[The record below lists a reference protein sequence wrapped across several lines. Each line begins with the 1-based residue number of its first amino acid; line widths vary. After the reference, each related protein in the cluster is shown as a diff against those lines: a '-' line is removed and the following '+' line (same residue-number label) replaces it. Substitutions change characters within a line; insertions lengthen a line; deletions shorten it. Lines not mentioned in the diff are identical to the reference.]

1 MFRQYRIS
9 VLIHFFIEIWEGLNI
24 ALRSLVSNR
33 LRSGLTML
41 GIIIGIVTV
50 TAMFT
55 IINGL
60 EGAMNR
66 SLALLGTNAIYV
78 EKTSWFVEGDEW
90 RKQWSRP
97 DLRSNLAEH
106 IRERSQYAVAVAP
119 LVDTSRPIRY
129 RDRAMYGVHIQG
141 STPEIAR
148 VDNVDLVEGRWYND
162 LDNLVGRNV
171 VVIGDAVRESLF
183 PNERALGKTIRVGG
197 KRFEVIGVLE
207 KQGKF
212 FGMFSFDEQAQ
223 IPLTTFERHFG
234 RFRSVTIK
242 VNAESGE
249 AVPLLEEELTGI
261 MRAARGLDAL
271 EENNFAI
278 NKTEAFREQLA
289 TIKAVVYAI
298 GIFLTGLALVV
309 GGIGVMNIMFVTV
322 KERTKEI
329 GVRKAV
335 GASRR
340 AVLAQ
345 FLIESVLVCIA
356 AGACG
361 VALSLGITA
370 IINQIIP
377 AVLATG
383 TVLLAFGICVLVGVS
398 FGVVPAWNA
407 ARLNPIDALR
417 YG

>member
-1 MFRQYRIS
+1 M
-9 VLIHFFIEIWEGLNI
+9 IHFFIEVWEGLNI
-24 ALRSLVSNR
+24 ALRSLISNR

-55 IINGL
+55 VINGL

-66 SLALLGTNAIYV
+66 SLALLGTNAIYI
-78 EKTSWFVEGDEW
+78 EKTGWFVEGDE
-90 RKQWSRP
+90 RRQQWSRP
-97 DLRSNLAEH
+97 DLRSDLAEH
-106 IRERSQYAVAVAP
+106 IREHSQYAVAVAP
-119 LVDTSRPIRY
+119 LVDTGRPIRY
-129 RDRAMYGVHIQG
+129 RDRAMYGVYIQG
-141 STPEIAR
+141 STPEIAS
-148 VDNVDLVEGRWYND
+148 VDDVELVEGRWYND

-171 VVIGDAVRESLF
+171 VVIGDAVNETLF
-183 PNERALGKTIRVGG
+183 PNERAVGKTIRIGG

-242 VNAESGE
+242 VSAESE
-249 AVPLLEEELTGI
+249 ETVPLLEEELTGI

-271 EENNFAI
+271 EENNFEI

-289 TIKAVVYAI
+289 TIKAIVYAI

-356 AGACG
+356 AGAVG
-361 VALSLGITA
+361 VALSMGITA
-370 IINQIIP
+370 IINQFIP
-377 AVLATG
+377 AALATG
-383 TVLLAFGICVLVGVS
+383 TVLLAFGICVFVGVS